1 MKLSEWSRTDV
12 YSRTIKTEPMGWI
25 QLRVDPSH
33 IMWEV
38 VLVKFE
44 PVARG
49 TVFRDRSR
57 ARDMAKA
64 EREALAAYARLAAQL
79 AAEVSS

>member
-1 MKLSEWSRTDV
+1 MKFSEWSRTEA
-12 YSRTIKTEPMGWI
+12 YTRTIKTEPVGWI
-25 QLRVDPSH
+25 QLRVDECFV
-33 IMWEV
+33 MWEV

-79 AAEVSS
+79 AAEVRP